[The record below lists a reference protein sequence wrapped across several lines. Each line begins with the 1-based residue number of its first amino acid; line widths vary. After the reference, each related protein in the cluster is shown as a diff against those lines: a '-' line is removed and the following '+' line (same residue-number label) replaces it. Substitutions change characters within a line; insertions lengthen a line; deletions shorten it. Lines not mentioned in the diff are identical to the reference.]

1 MTVTQSGEFHRTS
14 LFSPP
19 KASFLTPL
27 YRPTQRK
34 REEDLLALTSRMLW
48 SLVHDEMDSSH
59 YISRFL
65 CLAPLWISLYYI
77 IPYFTTY
84 APLRHIPGPF
94 LANFSNTWLAFHS
107 RKRQKHAAVHA
118 AHARYGTVVRI
129 GYNHISIAS
138 EQGIPLVY
146 AHGNGFLKAEFY
158 DAFVSGVPGV
168 FNTRDRVQHTRK
180 RKIVAH
186 AFSPAAVVRF
196 EQHMTT
202 NLEAW
207 VRQLDMIAAAS
218 LEKDGYARVKMM
230 PWCTYIAFDIIGALA
245 FGAPFGMVEKGRDEC
260 VSQSHKYGPVGLIR
274 GAETLN
280 RRGEVSSTLGLLP
293 AMRPFAKYLPD
304 PFFSKG
310 LQSVKDL
317 HGITAMAV
325 SKRLEIIERETSK
338 ETPNNDILDLLL
350 KSKGPD
356 GLPMQYDEL
365 VSEALTQLIAGSDT
379 VSNTSCAIIY
389 WILAGERACPG
400 TILPRLRHELDTAI
414 PDIDSIATHAQVKN
428 LPFLR
433 RFIDEAMRLHSTS
446 ALGLPRL
453 VTVPSGVW
461 FEETHFPMGT
471 VLSVP
476 SYTLHHNLSI
486 WGEDVEV
493 FNPDRFLPQHLTQ
506 RQKMAFNPFSHGPRA
521 CVGQNVA
528 LMELSLIVGTL
539 FRRYDLVLE
548 QEVLECTEGF
558 SKKPVECWVR
568 IKRRL

>member
-1 MTVTQSGEFHRTS
+1 LTSFHTTA
-14 LFSPP
+14 LVGA
-19 KASFLTPL
+19 KM
-27 YRPTQRK
+27 
-34 REEDLLALTSRMLW
+34 DLL
-48 SLVHDEMDSSH
+48 H
-59 YISRFL
+59 YILL
-65 CLAPLWISLYYI
+65 CLVLIPLWISLYYI
-77 IPYFTTY
+77 LPYFTTY
-84 APLRHIPGPF
+84 APLRNIPGPF
-94 LANFSNTWLAFHS
+94 LAKFSNVWLAYHS
-107 RKRQKHAAVHA
+107 RKRQKYAAVHA
-118 AHARYGTVVRI
+118 AHARYGTIVRI

-138 EQGIPLVY
+138 EEGIPLVY

-196 EQHMTT
+196 ERHMAE
-202 NLEAW
+202 NLETW
-207 VRQLDMIAAAS
+207 VKQLDGIAAS
-218 LEKDGYARVKMM
+218 PEKDGYKRVNIMA
-230 PWCTYIAFDIIGALA
+230 WCTYIAFDIIGALA

-260 VSQSHKYGPVGLIR
+260 VSQQREGPVVLIR

-293 AMRPFAKYLPD
+293 AIGPFAKFLPD

-317 HGITAMAV
+317 HGIAAMAV
-325 SKRLEIIERETSK
+325 SKRLESVDRETSK
-338 ETPNNDILDLLL
+338 DTPNNDILDLLL

-389 WILAGERACPG
+389 WILAGERAAPG
-400 TILPRLRHELDTAI
+400 TILPRLHHELDTSF
-414 PDIDSIATHAQVKN
+414 PDNANIATHAQVKS

-433 RFIDEAMRLHSTS
+433 RCIDEAMRLHSTS

-453 VTVPSGVW
+453 VTATSGIC
-461 FEETHFPMGT
+461 FEGTHFPMGT

-476 SYTLHHNLSI
+476 SYTIHHSTSI
-486 WGEDVEV
+486 WGSDVEI
-493 FNPDRFLPQHLTQ
+493 FNPDRFLPSNLTPK
-506 RQKMAFNPFSHGPRA
+506 QKMTFNPFSHGPRA

-528 LMELSLIVGTL
+528 LMELELIVGTL
-539 FRRYDLVLE
+539 FRRYEFVLE
-548 QEVLECTEGF
+548 QGELECTEGF
-558 SKKPVECWVR
+558 SKKPVECWVG

>member
-1 MTVTQSGEFHRTS
+1 M
-14 LFSPP
+14 
-19 KASFLTPL
+19 
-27 YRPTQRK
+27 
-34 REEDLLALTSRMLW
+34 DL
-48 SLVHDEMDSSH
+48 SH
-59 YISRFL
+59 YILL
-65 CLAPLWISLYYI
+65 CFVLIPIWISLYYI
-77 IPYFTTY
+77 LPYFTTY
-84 APLRHIPGPF
+84 FPLHHIPGPF
-94 LANFSNTWLAFHS
+94 FAKFSNTWLAFHS
-107 RKRQKHAAVHA
+107 RKRQKYAAVHA
-118 AHARYGTVVRI
+118 AHAQHGTVVRI

-196 EQHMTT
+196 EGHMA
-202 NLEAW
+202 E
-207 VRQLDMIAAAS
+207 
-218 LEKDGYARVKMM
+218 EKDGFKRVNVMA
-230 PWCTYIAFDIIGALA
+230 WCTYIAFDIIGALA

-260 VSQSHKYGPVGLIR
+260 VSRPQKDGPVVLIR

-293 AMRPFAKYLPD
+293 AIRPFAKHLPD

-310 LQSVKDL
+310 LQSVKNL
-317 HGITAMAV
+317 HGIAAIAV
-325 SKRLEIIERETSK
+325 SKRLESVDRASSK
-338 ETPNNDILDLLL
+338 DTPNKDILDLLL
-350 KSKGPD
+350 KSKSPD

-389 WILAGERACPG
+389 WILAGERAAPG
-400 TILPRLRHELDTAI
+400 TILPRLDHELDTAI
-414 PDIDSIATHAQVKN
+414 PGNANIATHAQVKN

-433 RFIDEAMRLHSTS
+433 RCIDEAMRLHSTS

-453 VTVPSGVW
+453 VTAASGVW
-461 FEETHFPMGT
+461 FEGTHFPMGT

-476 SYTLHHNLSI
+476 SYTLHHSTSI
-486 WGEDVEV
+486 WGNDVEV
-493 FNPDRFLPQHLTQ
+493 FNPDRWLPGNLTP

-528 LMELSLIVGTL
+528 LMELELIVGTL
-539 FRRYDLVLE
+539 FRRYEFVLE
-548 QEVLECTEGF
+548 QGGLECTEGF
-558 SKKPVECWVR
+558 SKKPVECWVG
-568 IKRRL
+568 IKRRS